1 MDPSILEKV
10 NAIEQ
15 NTLKSILLHIHQ
27 KLQSI
32 NGELDT
38 ITQILDGNNGEVS
51 KTDIL
56 DCKHQIKKSESI
68 LAREISILRDDVY
81 RELDSIKNQTQK
93 LNDDTKWQISRTNND
108 ITHNLSMLRNTFT
121 TTNRSKSNI
130 KFKK

>member
-10 NAIEQ
+10 NTVEQ
-15 NTLKSILLHIHQ
+15 NTLKSILLHINQ

-38 ITQILDGNNGEVS
+38 ITQILDGGNGDVT

-56 DCKHQIKKSESI
+56 DCKHQIKKTESI
-68 LAREISILRDDVY
+68 LSREISILREDVY
-81 RELDSIKNQTQK
+81 RELDLIKNQTHK
-93 LNDDTKWQISRTNND
+93 INEDTKWQISRTNND
-108 ITHNLSMLRNTFT
+108 ITHNLSMLRNSFS

-130 KFKK
+130 KLKK

>member
-10 NAIEQ
+10 NTVEQ

-38 ITQILDGNNGEVS
+38 ITQILDGGNGDVT

-56 DCKHQIKKSESI
+56 DCKHQIKKTESI
-68 LAREISILRDDVY
+68 LSREISILREDLY
-81 RELDSIKNQTQK
+81 RELDLIKNQTHK
-93 LNDDTKWQISRTNND
+93 INEDTKWQISRTNND
-108 ITHNLSMLRNTFT
+108 ITHNLSMLRNSFS

-130 KFKK
+130 KLKK

>member
-10 NAIEQ
+10 NTVEQ

-38 ITQILDGNNGEVS
+38 ITQILDGGNGDVT

-56 DCKHQIKKSESI
+56 DCKHQIKKTESI
-68 LAREISILRDDVY
+68 LSREISILREDVY
-81 RELDSIKNQTQK
+81 RELDLIKNQTHK
-93 LNDDTKWQISRTNND
+93 INEDTKWQISRTNND
-108 ITHNLSMLRNTFT
+108 ITHNLSMLRNSFS

-130 KFKK
+130 KLKK